1 MSIKELS
8 YIFGSKIKAQE
19 IVLLLQDAKNVV
31 RQGFYE
37 EELPKVEKF
46 CAEHKITWA
55 KSKFKVMLADEYAYS
70 NKGFRIPETD
80 KRRGMYF
87 VYFSKDEQKAWL
99 ASYYE
104 LINNDA
110 DLGHLLGYPRCC
122 IEFFGKRFTEDT
134 PNLQRPPTN
143 VFTNI
148 TQRHRDAVIL
158 SHFPCR
164 SDCTES
170 ITLARKYLEVL
181 ITVDNHRVE
190 ELLAALKVI

>member
-8 YIFGSKIKAQE
+8 LIFGSQTKAQE
-19 IVLLLQDAKNVV
+19 MVLLLHGAKKVV
-31 RQGFYE
+31 RQGFYA

-46 CAEHKITWA
+46 CAENKIVLA
-55 KSKFKVMLADEYAYS
+55 KSKFKVLMADEQAYS

-80 KRRGMYF
+80 QRRGMHF
-87 VYFSKDEQKAWL
+87 LYFSQDEQKAWL

-110 DLGHLLGYPRCC
+110 DLGLLLGYPRCC

-134 PNLQRPPTN
+134 TNLQRRPTN

-170 ITLARKYLEVL
+170 IALARKYLDVL
-181 ITVDNHRVE
+181 INVDNHRVE
-190 ELLAALKVI
+190 ELLGMLKVK